1 MISQI
6 DASQFDGQVT
16 ASAVPV
22 LVEFFTDQCYPCKQ
36 MLPILAEIAAER
48 PETLRVF
55 KFNAGE
61 EPQFAS
67 KFRIT
72 SVPNFVL
79 FQGGAPIGQ
88 RSGLA
93 PKREL
98 LAWVDS
104 ATTLPAR

>member
-1 MISQI
+1 MISQT
-6 DASQFDGQVT
+6 DAGKFASQVT
-16 ASAVPV
+16 SSTIPV

-36 MLPILAEIAAER
+36 MLPILAELAAER

-61 EPQFAS
+61 EPEFAS
-67 KFRIT
+67 QFRIA

-88 RSGLA
+88 RSGAA

-98 LAWVDS
+98 IAWIDS
-104 ATTLPAR
+104 ATSSPAR